1 MSSSPRL
8 SEMIGIDSRHREEPS
23 WPLNIVLLALGGV
36 VIWVAFKFLRADDPR
51 LQYNPW
57 SYVVVTPVV
66 LLGLS
71 LVLRNITSRGVER
84 SLQIGFLL
92 SLLLHLLLSMY
103 AGDVVVFTRMWPEIF
118 EELAQERK
126 VLERQSQLAPRYHNL
141 AASKSA
147 VRPDYLRH
155 VPTTHK
161 PTEVKDASEEALQLA
176 MSHKTEL
183 VSPKPN
189 IQKSPTP
196 HLVPRERSQLPPPQ
210 ANDRVAALSRSE
222 SRLPKPTLKSP
233 ESLSI
238 APDLAAADA
247 MSPEPMR
254 PSETSETRGR
264 TSGATLRN
272 EFNAAEKTRAAT
284 TATMERR
291 DVTEALP
298 LADTR
303 IAKPRADNSPVQ
315 ARRGSIDVPDSP
327 NAATEVTAGP
337 LLANDQSSRTS
348 PTVRDSILS
357 MAEPSAAPKLTP
369 NASKNNQLSRRADRD
384 MEMRVPMPA
393 AGDLPTT
400 FARES
405 AGGRVGAAAPRSL
418 PIQGLDSL
426 AMPNAAEPDVNSAMS
441 SLALRNSQIQRSTS
455 GLPALGLPQS
465 AIASNSIG
473 ITGGTDANSNAA
485 LPQRAGQGSAT
496 AEDVAGLSGA
506 GRSIQKSTVGTAGIT
521 GAIQVPSGDAY
532 SSGESSA
539 VVQLSPSESG
549 TGRGTQSNPSY
560 GAPGMTGLPGEGAGS
575 ERMGSSRVSGIPEG
589 LTRPSNSFTPST
601 GEAMSGIAG
610 SSMERKSTS
619 RSPQSRNSIE
629 VPEATDLVEEASP
642 GDLQA
647 ADGSFTD
654 GRLND
659 VRSRSDV
666 STLLQPSGVDL
677 DIKAELG
684 RGGLADLNRDGVIV
698 PRTGRMFEPIPLM
711 EIDSQRFS
719 RQSVGGPLAAGN
731 SIPLPKPAFKQR
743 LDRLKENQAADDS
756 AWGPQTEQ
764 AIEAGLEFLSK
775 HQSESGA
782 WRLQDFDTQVLIRS
796 DTAATALSLL
806 SFQGAGYTH
815 QQYQY
820 AQSVGKALDFLV
832 KNQQPNGDL
841 YKREDPASDQNAW
854 LYSHAIASLALC
866 EAYGMTQDPA
876 LREPAQKAINFMVES
891 QDKQRGGWR
900 YRPGNGTDTSV
911 SGWFMMAFKSGQLAG
926 LDVPAPT
933 FQLIEQYLDQSQA
946 SKTARHLYRYNPFA
960 ADTPEQRHG
969 REVTPVMTSAGLL
982 MRLYFGWQRGQ
993 AEMTAGADYLL
1004 EHPPA
1009 PGTKDATLRD
1019 TYYWYYSTQVLFHMG
1034 GERWKKWN
1042 ATLYPML
1049 IQTQVTEGPNAGSW
1063 DPYQP
1068 TADLWAKYGG
1078 RLYVTTLNLLSL
1090 EVNYRHLPL
1099 YDATAK

>member
-1 MSSSPRL
+1 
-8 SEMIGIDSRHREEPS
+8 
-23 WPLNIVLLALGGV
+23 
-36 VIWVAFKFLRADDPR
+36 
-51 LQYNPW
+51 
-57 SYVVVTPVV
+57 
-66 LLGLS
+66 
-71 LVLRNITSRGVER
+71 
-84 SLQIGFLL
+84 
-92 SLLLHLLLSMY
+92 
-103 AGDVVVFTRMWPEIF
+103 
-118 EELAQERK
+118 
-126 VLERQSQLAPRYHNL
+126 
-141 AASKSA
+141 
-147 VRPDYLRH
+147 
-155 VPTTHK
+155 
-161 PTEVKDASEEALQLA
+161 
-176 MSHKTEL
+176 
-183 VSPKPN
+183 
-189 IQKSPTP
+189 
-196 HLVPRERSQLPPPQ
+196 
-210 ANDRVAALSRSE
+210 
-222 SRLPKPTLKSP
+222 
-233 ESLSI
+233 
-238 APDLAAADA
+238 
-247 MSPEPMR
+247 
-254 PSETSETRGR
+254 
-264 TSGATLRN
+264 
-272 EFNAAEKTRAAT
+272 
-284 TATMERR
+284 
-291 DVTEALP
+291 
-298 LADTR
+298 
-303 IAKPRADNSPVQ
+303 
-315 ARRGSIDVPDSP
+315 
-327 NAATEVTAGP
+327 
-337 LLANDQSSRTS
+337 
-348 PTVRDSILS
+348 
-357 MAEPSAAPKLTP
+357 
-369 NASKNNQLSRRADRD
+369 
-384 MEMRVPMPA
+384 MPI
-393 AGDLPTT
+393 
-400 FARES
+400 R
-405 AGGRVGAAAPRSL
+405 
-418 PIQGLDSL
+418 GLDSL
-426 AMPNAAEPDVNSAMS
+426 AMPSAAEPDLNSAMN

-455 GLPALGLPQS
+455 GLPGRGLPGLGLPQS
-465 AIASNSIG
+465 ALTSNSIG
-473 ITGGTDANSNAA
+473 ITAGSDADASAA
-485 LPQRAGQGSAT
+485 LPQRAGQGSAVT
-496 AEDVAGLSGA
+496 EDVAGMFGA
-506 GRSIQKSTVGTAGIT
+506 GRSIQKSKVGTSGLAGSIE
-521 GAIQVPSGDAY
+521 IPSGDTV
-532 SSGESSA
+532 SSGDASEVA
-539 VVQLSPSESG
+539 RLSPSESG
-549 TGRGTQSNPSY
+549 TGRGNVSNPSY
-560 GAPGMTGLPGEGAGS
+560 GAPGMTSVSGDGVGGEGITSA
-575 ERMGSSRVSGIPEG
+575 RVTGIPDG
-589 LTRPSNSFTPST
+589 LARPSTSFTPST
-601 GEAMSGIAG
+601 GEAASGQAG
-610 SSMERKSTS
+610 SSMARQSAN
-619 RSPQSRNSIE
+619 RSPQLRSSIE
-629 VPEATDLVEEASP
+629 VPEASDLMEETSP

-647 ADGSFTD
+647 SDGMMS
-654 GRLND
+654 GSSAAD
-659 VRSRSDV
+659 VRRRSN
-666 STLLQPSGVDL
+666 SPTLMGPNGVEL

-684 RGGLADLNRDGVIV
+684 RGGLADLTRDGVIV
-698 PRTGRMFEPIPLM
+698 PRTGRILEPSPLM

-796 DTAATALSLL
+796 DTAATGLSLL

-820 AQSVGKALDFLV
+820 ATAVGKALDFLV

-854 LYSHAIASLALC
+854 LYSHAIAALALC

-933 FQLIEQYLDQSQA
+933 FELIEGYLDQSQV
-946 SKTARHLYRYNPFA
+946 SKSVRHLYRYNPFA

-993 AEMTAGADYLL
+993 TEMTAGADYLL
-1004 EHPPA
+1004 EHPPV

-1042 ATLYPML
+1042 GTLYPML